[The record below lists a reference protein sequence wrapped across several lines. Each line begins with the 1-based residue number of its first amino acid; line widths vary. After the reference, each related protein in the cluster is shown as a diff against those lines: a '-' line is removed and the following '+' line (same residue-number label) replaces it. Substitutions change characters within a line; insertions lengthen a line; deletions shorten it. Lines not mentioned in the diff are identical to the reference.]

1 MLILK
6 LLMTMMMFLEMAR
19 VALYAVV
26 DVVMFLHQVSLSFD
40 QNSTTPS
47 QNVSLTVNASQGS
60 FVGILAVDQ
69 SALLLKQ
76 GNDITQDM
84 VGPYKYIS
92 NNNR

>member
-1 MLILK
+1 
-6 LLMTMMMFLEMAR
+6 
-19 VALYAVV
+19 
-26 DVVMFLHQVSLSFD
+26 MFLHQVSMSFD

-47 QNVSLTVNASQGS
+47 QNVSLMVSASQGS

-84 VGPYKYIS
+84 VGFYILTTIMGKCKCS
-92 NNNR
+92 RFSLATMLFFNDFIGRHL